1 MLRTRS
7 NVFVLKQDNQSAQIS
22 EKFSTL
28 RLFLLIKAT
37 FNASSEYSDPYT
49 WKLGFFK
56 AIDIPMHPEPVPAS
70 NTLIGDEKWLFT

>member
-22 EKFSTL
+22 KKFSTL
-28 RLFLLIKAT
+28 RLFLLIEAT
-37 FNASSEYSDPYT
+37 FSASSEYSDPYT

-56 AIDIPMHPEPVPAS
+56 ATEIPMHPEPVPAS
-70 NTLIGDEKWLFT
+70 STLIGDEKWLFT